1 VLQHGNA
8 AMSPDAP
15 FVAMP
20 DLDSVIANSCCVAHN
35 TQKYGTAMIPAID
48 FAAPSR
54 FASLPPRSSKR
65 FARPQVAPAPQ
76 GEQVHTQDGR
86 ELMLRA
92 IEAGDVAAMQR
103 CFTRLSPE
111 DIRRRFL
118 HAMSE
123 LPAPMAQR
131 LCRIDP
137 ALETAYVLMD
147 ESVQPA
153 EMRGVGRIYVDEAT
167 DNAEFSVLVEQ
178 DWSRRGLGALLM
190 QRLVNDCRRR
200 GLAELWGYVLM
211 ENRPML
217 ELCRE
222 LGFTRRRLR

>member
-1 VLQHGNA
+1 
-8 AMSPDAP
+8 
-15 FVAMP
+15 
-20 DLDSVIANSCCVAHN
+20 
-35 TQKYGTAMIPAID
+35 MIPAID
-48 FAAPSR
+48 FAAPTR
-54 FASLPPRSSKR
+54 HASLPPPSRER
-65 FARPQVAPAPQ
+65 FGRPRVSRTAE
-76 GEQVHTQDGR
+76 GEFVRTCDDR
-86 ELMLRA
+86 ELVLRP
-92 IEAGDVAAMQR
+92 IEPGDVAAMQR

-111 DIRRRFL
+111 DVRRRFL

-137 ALETAYVLMD
+137 VVETAFVLMD
-147 ESVQPA
+147 ESVHPA
-153 EMRGVGRIYVDEAT
+153 EMRGVGRIFVDEAIRS
-167 DNAEFSVLVEQ
+167 AEFSVLVEQ

-190 QRLVNDCRRR
+190 QRLVDDCRRR

-222 LGFTRRRLR
+222 LGFSKRMLPDEPGIAQITLAL